1 MKKQFAIIG
10 LSAFTRRILEQIESE
25 DCEILLIDKDPDT
38 IEVYKDRVQRSYIAD
53 VLNEA
58 TIGQLIPP
66 DIDAVIVD
74 PGDRIEVSILVT
86 NYLKKLG
93 VKKIFVRAET
103 EEHGEILSIIG
114 AEHIVYPNI
123 EAAQRLAPI
132 LLSTHLISYMPLSSE
147 MVLAEVKAPPSILG
161 KKLAESGIRDVLN
174 LNVVAIRGEKTG
186 QEYSFISPE
195 YRFTEDDTLLLAGHE
210 QTLMDF
216 SDKELVRRTS
226 SFSRLLKGM
235 LPKKL
240 N

>member
-10 LSAFTRRILEQIESE
+10 LSSFTRRILEQIESE
-25 DCEILLIDKDPDT
+25 ECEILLIDKDPAT
-38 IEVYKDRVQRSYIAD
+38 IEAYKDRIHRSFIAD

-58 TIGQLIPP
+58 TIGRLIPP

-103 EEHGEILSIIG
+103 EEHGEILNIIG
-114 AEHIVYPNI
+114 AEHVIYPNK

-132 LLSTHLISYMPLSSE
+132 LLTSHLISYMPLSQE
-147 MVLAEVKAPPSILG
+147 MVLAEVKAPPQIVG
-161 KKLAESGIRDVLN
+161 KMLKDSGIRDIRH

-186 QEYSFISPE
+186 QEYSFVTPDYI
-195 YRFTEDDTLLLAGHE
+195 FLKDDVLLLAGNE
-210 QTLMDF
+210 ANLLEF
-216 SDKELVRRTS
+216 SDREELQS
-226 SFSRLLKGM
+226 GSGISGFLKGIM
-235 LPKKL
+235 GGR
-240 N
+240 

>member
-10 LSAFTRRILEQIESE
+10 LSSFTRRILEQIETE
-25 DCEILLIDKDPDT
+25 DCEILLIDKDPET
-38 IEVYKDRVQRSYIAD
+38 IDAYKDRVQRSYIAD

-103 EEHGEILSIIG
+103 EEHGEILSLIG
-114 AEHIVYPNI
+114 AEHIVYPNK

-132 LLSTHLISYMPLSSE
+132 LMASHLISYMPLSNE

-161 KKLAESGIRDVLN
+161 KKLIESGIRDVRN
-174 LNVVAIRGEKTG
+174 LNVVAIRGEQTG
-186 QEYSFISPE
+186 QEYSFISPDYVFSE
-195 YRFTEDDTLLLAGHE
+195 NDTLLLAGNE
-210 QTLMDF
+210 KNLMDF
-216 SDKELVRRTS
+216 SDKTLVKNNS
-226 SFSRLLKGM
+226 GIAGFMKGV
-235 LPKKL
+235 LPDFL
-240 N
+240 